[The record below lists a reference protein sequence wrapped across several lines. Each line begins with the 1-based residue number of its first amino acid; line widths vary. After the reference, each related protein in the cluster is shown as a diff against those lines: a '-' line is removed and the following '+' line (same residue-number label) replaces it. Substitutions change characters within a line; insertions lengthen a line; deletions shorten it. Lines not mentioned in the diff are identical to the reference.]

1 MSEVEPVHLWSGITV
16 CSELKSWCGAEIVVI
31 YNVDTGKNHVTNA
44 TDAEERCTCES
55 CLASL
60 REAKAKI
67 LG

>member
-44 TDAEERCTCES
+44 
-55 CLASL
+55 
-60 REAKAKI
+60 KAKI